1 MSTPSGYP
9 GPANDPYGPPSQP
22 GPAGSNPYETS
33 GAYPPAG
40 QYPGNPAG
48 QYPSQPY
55 GAPGYPPAGAYGA
68 AAPRPGLVTAAA
80 VLAFV
85 VGGLSAIAGLLVLVA
100 GGAVAGVFG
109 GLGGLV
115 IVISILILA
124 VGALYIWSGLMAL
137 QGKNAKILTIVA
149 IVACALQVISLISD
163 FSAGTLVSL
172 AISAA
177 IIALLLQPQSKDWFR
192 AKGAP
197 TF

>member
-1 MSTPSGYP
+1 MSTPGYP
-9 GPANDPYGPPSQP
+9 GNDPYGTPGQP
-22 GPAGSNPYETS
+22 DPAGGAPYQQP
-33 GAYPPAG
+33 AYP
-40 QYPGNPAG
+40 PAG

-68 AAPRPGLVTAAA
+68 APTLARPGMVTAAA

-85 VGGLSAIAGLLVLVA
+85 VGGLSILVGLVA
-100 GGAVAGVFG
+100 LFAGSALTSYIG
-109 GLGGLV
+109 GLGGVV
-115 IVISILILA
+115 IVISILVLA

-149 IVACALQVISLISD
+149 IVAAALELISLIS
-163 FSAGTLVSL
+163 SYSTGTLVSL

-177 IIALLLQPQSKDWFR
+177 IIALLLQQPSKAWFKS
-192 AKGAP
+192 KGAP